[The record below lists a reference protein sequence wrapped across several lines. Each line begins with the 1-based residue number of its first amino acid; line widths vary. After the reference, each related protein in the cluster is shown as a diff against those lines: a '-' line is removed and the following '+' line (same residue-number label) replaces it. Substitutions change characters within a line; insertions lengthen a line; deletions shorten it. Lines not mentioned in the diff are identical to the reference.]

1 MISHYGAFCIHQ
13 KPMDLTGLK
22 LRNEKMIWDEVHPNK
37 LVYLHS

>member
-13 KPMDLTGLK
+13 PSKDLIGLK
-22 LRNEKMIWDEVHPNK
+22 LLNEKMIRDEVHPNK